1 MLNLQKEQSSVAKL
15 SVTQT
20 KSGIGYKEDQK
31 RTLKA
36 LGLRRMNQT
45 VVHDDSAAVRGMIN
59 KVRHLVT
66 VEAQGEAK

>member
-1 MLNLQKEQSSVAKL
+1 MSVKL
-15 SVTQT
+15 V

-45 VVHDDSAAVRGMIN
+45 VVHNDSAAVRGMIN
-59 KVRHLVT
+59 KVRHLVS
-66 VEAQGEAK
+66 VEASGEAK

>member
-1 MLNLQKEQSSVAKL
+1 MARL
-15 SVTQT
+15 SVTLT

-45 VVHDDSAAVRGMIN
+45 VEHDDTAAVRGMIN

-66 VEAQGEAK
+66 VEAK

>member
-1 MLNLQKEQSSVAKL
+1 MARL
-15 SVTQT
+15 SVTLV

-36 LGLRRMNQT
+36 LGLRRMNQC
-45 VVHDDSAAVRGMIN
+45 VEHEDSATIRGMIN

-66 VEAQGEAK
+66 VEAIG